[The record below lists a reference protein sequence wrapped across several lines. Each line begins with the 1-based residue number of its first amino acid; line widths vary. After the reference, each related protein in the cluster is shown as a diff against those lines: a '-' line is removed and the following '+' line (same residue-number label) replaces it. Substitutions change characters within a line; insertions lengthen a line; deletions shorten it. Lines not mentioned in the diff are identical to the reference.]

1 MPHDTIERLT
11 YGMNTVK
18 CNAVNTNK
26 AYFIA
31 LFAFSF
37 YFRGKTGIHLC

>member
-1 MPHDTIERLT
+1 MPRDTPTTEKLE

-18 CNAVNTNK
+18 WNGVNTNK

-31 LFAFSF
+31 LFCLQ
-37 YFRGKTGIHLC
+37 ILL